1 MRLYFS
7 VLILVLLSLAGT
19 VVAYRKASSALS
31 IATQA
36 AASPRLQRDAERD
49 VSTFERYPSYENLVA
64 LEGDIGDSA
73 AQVSVVDR
81 LVAVIA
87 NRDLPPNLENALVA
101 NLAQYD
107 ATDTIRWLHQLNVVA
122 RLNPTPEGPA
132 IVKRTAKACWLV
144 LALRPNYGE
153 AGIDLTRMDLRTDAA
168 FVGQAMNLTHI
179 DFRGSV
185 LSPGTWRAS
194 NVSDSAFEGT
204 STDGPLTCVRCTFRG
219 HLVEG
224 TARLQD
230 GRWVLLLPGKAP
242 AYVD

>member
-73 AQVSVVDR
+73 AQVSIVDR

-87 NRDLPPNLENALVA
+87 DRDLPPNLENALVA
-101 NLAQYD
+101 
-107 ATDTIRWLHQLNVVA
+107 
-122 RLNPTPEGPA
+122 
-132 IVKRTAKACWLV
+132 
-144 LALRPNYGE
+144 
-153 AGIDLTRMDLRTDAA
+153 DL
-168 FVGQAMNLTHI
+168 
-179 DFRGSV
+179 
-185 LSPGTWRAS
+185 
-194 NVSDSAFEGT
+194 
-204 STDGPLTCVRCTFRG
+204 
-219 HLVEG
+219 
-224 TARLQD
+224 
-230 GRWVLLLPGKAP
+230 
-242 AYVD
+242 